1 MLFLHSPSGKK
12 AQASAFGFV
21 DAGTS
26 DNTDANSGTQKEEWM
41 AVFSQLFIG
50 KKFSSGSNSRISRGI
65 YKQRAVAVKMVKIPD
80 QDEKRREME
89 LTLTKGEMPI

>member
-26 DNTDANSGTQKEEWM
+26 DNPDANSGTQKEEWM
-41 AVFSQLFIG
+41 AVFSKLFIG
-50 KKFSSGSNSRISRGI
+50 NKFASGSNSRIYFSG
-65 YKQRAVAVKMVKIPD
+65 YLQA
-80 QDEKRREME
+80 EGSS
-89 LTLTKGEMPI
+89 GEGG